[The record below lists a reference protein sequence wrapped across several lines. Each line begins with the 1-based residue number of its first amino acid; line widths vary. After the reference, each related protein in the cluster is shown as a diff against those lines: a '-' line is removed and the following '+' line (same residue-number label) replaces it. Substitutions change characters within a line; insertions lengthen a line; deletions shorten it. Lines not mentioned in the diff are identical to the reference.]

1 MAYSLILP
9 SIQVRA
15 REPSRSASLNT
26 TNKAAEQT
34 TRAEYACCNVHELT
48 SEGCHG
54 NIRAKPCIGAS
65 CPMTAVIRASA
76 LNTHIATNKCT
87 NYLIAWFL
95 SLRTA

>member
-34 TRAEYACCNVHELT
+34 KRTQFASCQVHALT

-54 NIRAKPCIGAS
+54 NIRAKPCISAS
-65 CPMTAVIRASA
+65 CSMTAASVQV
-76 LNTHIATNKCT
+76 
-87 NYLIAWFL
+87 L
-95 SLRTA
+95 STLTL